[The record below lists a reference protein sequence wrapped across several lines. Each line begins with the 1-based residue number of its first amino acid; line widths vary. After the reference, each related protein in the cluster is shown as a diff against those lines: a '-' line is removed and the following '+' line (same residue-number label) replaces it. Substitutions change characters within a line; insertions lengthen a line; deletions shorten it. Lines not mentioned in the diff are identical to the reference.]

1 MQDKFAASS
10 STISPASIAVVGLGY
25 VGCVTAA
32 CLASLGHHVTGVDP
46 DESKVSRILAGRP
59 PFYEPGLEELLAAA
73 VHSGHLCAT
82 SSMASINVTV
92 VFICVGTPSDCN
104 GDLDLSQLRRSIE
117 DISASLAPDSPPVI
131 VAVRSTVFP
140 GTCEEIVIPMFQN
153 LPQVKILSHPEFL
166 REGSAISDFLEPP
179 LLVFGGADAMA
190 GAQVAA
196 LYVKLLASPCFV
208 SFRTAEMIKYACNA
222 FHALKV
228 SFSNEVASFAACV
241 GADGEAVMST
251 LCKDH
256 TLNIS
261 PTYLKPGFAFGGS
274 CLPKDLR
281 AIAYRCSLL
290 GIDLPLLSNI
300 LPSNDLHLERCVQR
314 VLRLPRRRLGI
325 LGISFK
331 ENTDD
336 VRGSP
341 VISLLSAL
349 IRNGRELKVYDPRI
363 VLKLIYGTNLNYL
376 LGMIPDIDRLLTSDY
391 TEVLEWADCL
401 VVTQQLPPDL
411 AEAVATSGKPI
422 TDLSRALQDYE

>member
-10 STISPASIAVVGLGY
+10 ATTSPVSILVVGLGY

-46 DESKVSRILAGRP
+46 DESKVSRILAGRA

-73 VHSGHLCAT
+73 VNSGHLCAT
-82 SSMASINVTV
+82 TSMASINATV
-92 VFICVGTPSDCN
+92 VFICVGTPSDSN
-104 GDLDLSQLRRSIE
+104 GDLDLSHLRRAIE
-117 DISASLAPDSPPVI
+117 ELSASLASDSPPVI

-140 GTCEEIVIPMFQN
+140 GTCEEVVIPMFQN

-179 LLVFGGADAMA
+179 LLVFGGIDAMA

-196 LYVKLLASPCFV
+196 LYVKLPASPCFV

-222 FHALKV
+222 FHGLKV
-228 SFSNEVASFAACV
+228 SFSNEVASLAARV
-241 GADGEAVMST
+241 GADGEAVMNT
-251 LCKDH
+251 LCKDR

-261 PTYLKPGFAFGGS
+261 PAYLKPGFAFGGS

-281 AIAYRCSLL
+281 AIAYRSSLL

-300 LPSNDLHLERCVQR
+300 LPSNELHLERCVER
-314 VLRLPRRRLGI
+314 VLRLPRRLGI

-341 VISLLSAL
+341 GISLLSAL
-349 IRNGRELKVYDPRI
+349 IKNGRELKVYDPRI
-363 VLKLIYGTNLNYL
+363 VLKLIYGTNLDHL
-376 LGMIPDIDRLLTSDY
+376 LTMIPDIDRLLTSDY

-401 VVTQQLPPDL
+401 VVTHQIPSDL
-411 AEAVATSGKPI
+411 AEAVTASGKPV
-422 TDLSRALQDYE
+422 TDLSRAFEDYE